1 MAPAIA
7 LLVVFQVRID
17 RIAARERET
26 LGYDRENR
34 VVWRQIGQRCTPFT
48 DDDRRRL
55 TIPTGIIARARR
67 PWTSI

>member
-26 LGYDRENR
+26 LGYLIER
-34 VVWRQIGQRCTPFT
+34 
-48 DDDRRRL
+48 
-55 TIPTGIIARARR
+55 IASSGGRSVSGARR
-67 PWTSI
+67 SPMTTGGASRYPPV